1 MNKLLSFESLLVL
14 DAIDRRG
21 SFAAA
26 AEELQR
32 APSSLSYQ
40 VQKLEQDLDLVIFD
54 RSGHRAAFTKAGELL
69 LERGRKLLNAA
80 DEMVN
85 DAVSLA
91 HGWELDITLGFDG
104 IVDIN
109 RLFPLVPALEEKGG
123 TRLHLQ
129 EEILAGSWEALSQD
143 RIDLLIASMP
153 TVVPNDVK
161 VVTIGQ
167 LSMNWVASPNHP
179 IFKSNDP
186 LNPEER
192 RKHRVIAVR
201 DSAINAPPISYNILD
216 KQAVLRVR
224 SMSDKLKAL
233 KAGLGIGTFNVDDI
247 DAELKSGELAIVG
260 NDPVHTLDLVL
271 AWRRSQ
277 MGRAKSW
284 LIENVKKKVKLTE

>member
-69 LERGRKLLNAA
+69 LARGRLLLSAA

-91 HGWELDITLGFDG
+91 HGWELDLTLGFDG
-104 IVDIN
+104 IVPIEL
-109 RLFPLVPALEEKGG
+109 LFPLLPALEKVGG

-129 EEILAGSWEALSQD
+129 EEILAGSWEALHQE
-143 RIDLLIASMP
+143 RIDLLIASTP
-153 TVVPNDVK
+153 AVIPNDVK
-161 VVTIGQ
+161 VIPIGSI
-167 LSMNWVASPNHP
+167 SMNWVASPNHP
-179 IFKSNDP
+179 IQNETYPLDP
-186 LNPEER
+186 EVR
-192 RKHRVIAVR
+192 RKYRVIAAR
-201 DSAINAPPISYNILD
+201 DSAIVASPISYNILE
-216 KQAVLRVR
+216 KQSVLRVR
-224 SMSDKLKAL
+224 SMKDKLSAL
-233 KAGLGIGTFNVDDI
+233 KAGLGIGTFNLAAI
-247 DAELKSGELAIVG
+247 EEELSRGELVLVEGEPTRELEI
-260 NDPVHTLDLVL
+260 VL
-271 AWRRSQ
+271 AWRRNQ
-277 MGRAKSW
+277 MGKAKSW
-284 LIENVKKKVKLTE
+284 CVENMKKYVKLQ